1 MNNKLLALNNYIKDR
16 VANNNRMIERCRTEF
31 AFGNADTKNIHL
43 FAECGYPE
51 IITPEMLRTMYKR
64 NAMAKA
70 GIDRTLDKCWEKYPE
85 IIENGNEDEISSP
98 WEKQV
103 NGVMG
108 KAYPFIV
115 EADRRNLVNQYSCL
129 IIKINDGK
137 PWDQP
142 VDVSKMRRI
151 KEKAIA
157 GFIPAWQEQCKPSQW
172 NNDETSPDY
181 GQPLLWEYQES
192 KIEETSDDGRPERVV
207 NIHPDRIISFAEG
220 SFDGSIY
227 SGIPLNEAAFNNLI
241 DLTKI
246 RGSAAESL
254 KKNAARQLH
263 TNYNKD
269 NVSAQS
275 LAQQMG
281 VEISELADM
290 LNSDIEMLNS
300 GIDAALITM
309 GADVNVLSVTPADPN
324 PSWMV
329 AAQEYCASIKKPL
342 SIVVGMMT
350 GRLAS
355 DQDRIDHATTA
366 KYRREAWCD
375 FMLKSII
382 DKFVALSIFDAPP
395 ANGYF
400 VKWQDLLAPS
410 DADKADLL
418 IKLGTANKSFYDA
431 GQQALL
437 TVDEARALAGM
448 EPIEEIDVVTEGDPN
463 QDETATN

>member
-1 MNNKLLALNNYIKDR
+1 MSKLDAVNAYIKQR
-16 VANNNRMIERCRTEF
+16 VANTQRLIEQCRTEF

-43 FAECGYPE
+43 FSECGYPE
-51 IITPEMLRTMYKR
+51 VITPEMLRTMYKR
-64 NAMAKA
+64 SAMARA
-70 GIDRTLDKCWEKYPE
+70 GVDRTLDKCWEKYPE
-85 IIENGNEDEISSP
+85 IIEEGNEDEISSP

-103 NGVMG
+103 NMVMK

-129 IIKINDGK
+129 ILRINDGK
-137 PWDQP
+137 RWDEP
-142 VDVSKMRRI
+142 VDTTKTKRI
-151 KEKAIA
+151 KDKAII
-157 GFIPAWQEQCKPSQW
+157 GFIPAWQEQCRPSQW
-172 NNDETSPDY
+172 NNDENSQDY

-192 KIEETSDDGRPERVV
+192 KTEELGNDDGKPERVV
-207 NIHPDRIISFAEG
+207 NIHPDRIISLAEG

-227 SGIPLNEAAFNNLI
+227 SGIPLNEAGFNNLI

-269 NVSAQS
+269 NVSAAS

-281 VEISELADM
+281 VEVSELADM
-290 LNSDIEMLNS
+290 LNSDIEMLNN
-300 GIDAALITM
+300 GIDSALITM

-366 KYRREAWCD
+366 KYRREVWCD
-375 FMLKSII
+375 HLIKTVV
-382 DKFVALSIFDAPP
+382 DRLVALNIFDAPP
-395 ANGYF
+395 QDGYF
-400 VKWQDLLAPS
+400 IKWQDLLAPS

-418 IKLGTANKSFYDA
+418 IKLGQANKSFFDA
-431 GQQALL
+431 GQNALL
-437 TVDEARALAGM
+437 SVNEARSLAGM
-448 EPIEEIDVVTEGDPN
+448 EPIDGYDMPEDMGENDP
-463 QDETATN
+463 QEKV

>member
-16 VANNNRMIERCRTEF
+16 VANNNRIMQRNRMEF

-43 FAECGYPE
+43 FSECGYPE
-51 IITPEMLRTMYKR
+51 VITPEMLRTMYKR
-64 NAMAKA
+64 NAMARA

-85 IIENGNEDEISSP
+85 IIESGNEDEISSP
-98 WEKQV
+98 WEKVV
-103 NGVMG
+103 NQSMD

-129 IIKINDGK
+129 ILRINDGK
-137 PWDQP
+137 QWSEP
-142 VDVSKMRRI
+142 VDLSKVRRL
-151 KEKAIA
+151 KDKAIA
-157 GFIPAWQEQCKPSQW
+157 GFIPAWQEQCKPSEW

-181 GQPLLWEYQES
+181 GQPTLWEYQES
-192 KIEETSDDGRPERVV
+192 KTETGNDDGKPERVV
-207 NIHPDRIISFAEG
+207 NIHPDRVISFAEG

-227 SGIPLNEAAFNNLI
+227 SGIPLNEAGFNNLI

-254 KKNAARQLH
+254 KKNAARQLSVAF
-263 TNYNKD
+263 NKD
-269 NVSAQS
+269 NVSVQS

-281 VEISELADM
+281 VTVEELPEL
-290 LNSDIEMLNS
+290 LNSDIEALNS
-300 GIDAALITM
+300 GIDAAMFSFGSTV
-309 GADVNVLSVTPADPN
+309 DVLSVTPADPN

-342 SIVVGMMT
+342 SIIVGMMT

-366 KYRREAWCD
+366 KYRREVWCD
-375 FMLKSII
+375 HMIKSVI
-382 DKFVALSIFDAPP
+382 DKFVALGIFDAPP
-395 ANGYF
+395 KDGYF
-400 VKWQDLLAPS
+400 IKWQDLLAPS

-418 IKLGTANKSFYDA
+418 IKLGTANKSFFDA

-437 TVDEARALAGM
+437 SVNEARALAGM
-448 EPIEEIDVVTEGDPN
+448 EPMEEITMPTEGNPD
-463 QDETATN
+463 ATD